1 LRKVIFLL
9 AVELFL
15 LTSLSLA
22 ATSTHKKSSARKKSS
37 TATAARQRTGKT
49 AVASKTTSRK
59 GRSSR
64 TAKRTAQRRPPR
76 QSQPTPERYREIQ
89 SALAS
94 KGYLQ
99 GEPTGQWDQSSLE
112 ALRRFQQDQNLEPSG
127 KLDSLSLIALG
138 LGPKHESSAS
148 SVISNGQ
155 NNQ

>member
-1 LRKVIFLL
+1 MRKVIFLL

-22 ATSTHKKSSARKKSS
+22 ATPTHKKSSARKKSS
-37 TATAARQRTGKT
+37 SATAARQRTGKT
-49 AVASKTTSRK
+49 AASKTTSRK

-64 TAKRTAQRRPPR
+64 TVKRTAQRRPPR